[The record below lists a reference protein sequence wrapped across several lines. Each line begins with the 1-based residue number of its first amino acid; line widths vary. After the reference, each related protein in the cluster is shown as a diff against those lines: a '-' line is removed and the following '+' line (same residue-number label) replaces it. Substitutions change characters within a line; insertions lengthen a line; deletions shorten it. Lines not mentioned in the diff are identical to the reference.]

1 MHFPSPKIRGQEPP
15 SLPSYTIALWLRLQ
29 PSRPVTASPKGG
41 VEETDVGTGKWVDGE
56 RGQEHGD
63 VTIAHNFR
71 LHCNSALISVPCDK
85 RRVAL
90 DSNHSCCQIGTPSE
104 IELIA

>member
-1 MHFPSPKIRGQEPP
+1 MEK
-15 SLPSYTIALWLRLQ
+15 
-29 PSRPVTASPKGG
+29 
-41 VEETDVGTGKWVDGE
+41 
-56 RGQEHGD
+56 RGQEHRE

-71 LHCNSALISVPCDK
+71 LHCNSALISVPSDK
-85 RRVAL
+85 RRAAQ

>member
-1 MHFPSPKIRGQEPP
+1 MCSVIKIGAIS
-15 SLPSYTIALWLRLQ
+15 SLPSETIALWLCLYQ
-29 PSRPVTASPKGG
+29 SDLVTTSLKDRIEG
-41 VEETDVGTGKWVDGE
+41 TDVGMRSMVAGE
-56 RGQEHGD
+56 RGQEHRE

-71 LHCNSALISVPCDK
+71 LHCNSALISVPSDK
-85 RRVAL
+85 RRAAQ